1 MSIFQSIILGIV
13 QGFSEFLP
21 ISSSAHLVLIPAILG
36 WVFPEDQ
43 IFPFDILVQ
52 LGTLVAVIIYFWPD
66 LVAMATAF
74 IKGIFNKKPFE
85 NEKSRLAWFII
96 LATIPA
102 GMIGLLLDDVVE
114 AAFKSPWLAAVFL
127 FITALMMWLGEHF
140 SRQDRELSSST
151 WIDVLLIGLSQAL
164 AIFPGISRSGATIS
178 MGMGRHLDRSSAG
191 RFSFLMSIPIM
202 LASSILGVKELL
214 AVEDMIT
221 FVPVM
226 AIGFVTAGV
235 IGYLSIRWLMRILKE
250 YSLKVFSYYCLGFAV
265 FSLLMIYVF

>member
-43 IFPFDILVQ
+43 IFPFNVLVQ
-52 LGTLVAVIIYFWPD
+52 LGTLVAVIIYFWED
-66 LVAMATAF
+66 LVVMATAF
-74 IKGIFNKKPFE
+74 IKGIAKWRPFE
-85 NEKSRLAWFII
+85 DENSRLAWFII

-102 GMIGLLLDDVVE
+102 GVIGLLLDDVVE

-127 FITALMMWLGEHF
+127 FITAFMMWMAEHF
-140 SRQDRELSSST
+140 SRQDRELSSSS
-151 WIDVLLIGLSQAL
+151 WIDALLIGLSQAL

-178 MGMGRHLDRSSAG
+178 VGMGRHLDRSSAG

-202 LASSILGVKELL
+202 LASSILGVRELL
-214 AVEDMIT
+214 AVEDLVS
-221 FVPVM
+221 FLPVM
-226 AIGFVTAGV
+226 VIGFVTAGV
-235 IGYLSIRWLMRILKE
+235 VGYVSIRWLLRLLKE
-250 YSLKVFSYYCLGFAV
+250 HSLKIFSYYCIGFAV
-265 FSLLMIYVF
+265 FSLVFGYVF